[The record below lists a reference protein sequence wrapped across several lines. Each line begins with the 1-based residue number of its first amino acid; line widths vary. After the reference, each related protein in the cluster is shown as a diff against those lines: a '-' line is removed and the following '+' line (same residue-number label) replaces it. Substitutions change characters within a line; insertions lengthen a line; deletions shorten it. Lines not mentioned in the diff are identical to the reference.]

1 MSQCRAHSA
10 RSARHHPSDSHA
22 YTSLRPFRHSLSH
35 GNGHPC
41 GAGVRVAR
49 SFHFHGHNNHN
60 RLVRGPWCRTRA
72 LKEDLGDRGD
82 GADDEQSSQPTSTS
96 SSSSSSSSPSDEIS
110 ARLKEFAQN
119 LTDKDNKGKGIELG
133 PIALSFGE
141 TDESKETPSSSS
153 SSSSSSP
160 TDEISA
166 RLKEF
171 AQKLGGDDT
180 NGKGLELGPI
190 ALSFN
195 EDDNEERT
203 GEDEEQVENS
213 SVARKGLGATYSET
227 SMSTEE
233 WRAKYEKDGAV
244 DLWVEEEFNAGSR
257 LVGGRAVH
265 LGRLPGQGSGEGP
278 GLNDN
283 VTMHTVTIQGGADDG
298 SDITFEAA
306 EDRYILFSAEA
317 EGFSC
322 PHACRNG
329 CCTACTMT
337 VVSGDVK
344 QEQALGLN
352 KRLKEEGYVLT
363 CVAFPR
369 SDLVLAPVPE
379 EEAYQRQF
387 GEAFDAMATNP
398 NDPMYIER
406 DDFALE
412 IADMDE

>member
-1 MSQCRAHSA
+1 MSHSA
-10 RSARHHPSDSHA
+10 RTCHHPSHSHL
-22 YTSLRPFRHSLSH
+22 TSLRRHSH
-35 GNGHPC
+35 GPPAV
-41 GAGVRVAR
+41 AGVRVAR
-49 SFHFHGHNNHN
+49 SFHFHGHNHG
-60 RLVRGPWCRTRA
+60 RLGLGPWCRTRA
-72 LKEDLGDRGD
+72 LKEDDRGD
-82 GADDEQSSQPTSTS
+82 GADDEQSSQPTST

-153 SSSSSSP
+153 SSSSSP

-195 EDDNEERT
+195 EDENEERR
-203 GEDEEQVENS
+203 GDDEELVENS